1 MLKEKLRFRENEI
14 PMTSLMYWNVKEAR
28 EFLILNGYVFTLRK
42 PRKEGPAI
50 AVVGSYYDHHPI
62 GSTFVKLI
70 KEDIQHAHELSAYV
84 AGSGIKAQI
93 TLNDMCYDDDA
104 HHWFRLAYQLS
115 VKEEGQKLNLYLVTM
130 DMTGMY
136 KIPPQKEGPIE
147 KVLNHT
153 SMPSEELFR

>member
-1 MLKEKLRFRENEI
+1 
-14 PMTSLMYWNVKEAR
+14 MYWNVKEAR
-28 EFLILNGYVFTLRK
+28 EFLLKNGYVFTLRK

-50 AVVGSYYDHHPI
+50 AVVGSFYDHQPI

-70 KEDIQHAHELSAYV
+70 KEDVQHAHELSAYV

-93 TLNDMCYDDDA
+93 TLCDCGYDDDA
-104 HHWFRLAYQLS
+104 HQWFGLANELS
-115 VKEEGQKLNLYLVTM
+115 GQKLNLYLVTM

-136 KIPPQKEGPIE
+136 KIPPRKEGPVE

-153 SMPSEELFR
+153 SMSAEELFR